1 MWVSDSS
8 SSKTWVRNHG
18 KSLCN
23 NNVFTLLKFSLST
36 PFDVRGKVALDGEI
50 ILTDPSK
57 LGGIN
62 FSNDGLKMFV
72 TDWGDRGVY

>member
-1 MWVSDSS
+1 MFTTGDHE
-8 SSKTWVRNHG
+8 KTVIQ
-18 KSLCN
+18 
-23 NNVFTLLKFSLST
+23 FSLST
-36 PFDVRGKVALDGEI
+36 PFDVRGKVTLDGEL

-72 TDWGDRGVY
+72 TDFGDRGIRRI